1 LLTAL
6 PGLDLSG
13 LFSSFHIKSRVIAA
27 VSGGSDSTAL
37 LLLLN
42 EYLGR
47 HAPSTRLV
55 AITVDH
61 ALRPESAEEAAAVAS
76 LCKSLA
82 IAHRTVVWSGAK
94 PATGIAAAAREAR
107 HALLAEAARAERSDL
122 VLTGHTA
129 NDQAETVMMRGAR
142 GKGAGLGR
150 GLAGIAPATL
160 FGGSVWFAR
169 PLLGARREALRA
181 FLNQKGVGWL
191 DDPSNVSDRYE
202 RPRVRKALSET
213 QIVQALKIAG
223 EASADRT
230 AIGEA
235 AARLIGDHAYRAA
248 PGLLRLSPDF
258 LRTDRQ
264 DAAVYAL
271 RILLAVAGGTEHLP
285 DNARTAALYARL
297 ASGEPV
303 RAVLS
308 RALIDRRRDGIHL
321 LRERRGL
328 PASASLPDGAVWDG
342 RYRIVAGA
350 ESAPAGAAPPV
361 TAADEFDAP
370 ASLVRQAAASLPNAG
385 PGRVA
390 VPVAAPWA
398 RYLPLFDLAPA
409 RAVVGLIGASEI
421 PQPPFPEHIAG
432 KA

>member
-13 LFSSFHIKSRVIAA
+13 LFSSFDITSRESVIAA

-37 LLLLN
+37 LLLLQD
-42 EYLGR
+42 YLSR
-47 HAPSTRLV
+47 QAPRTRLV

-61 ALRPESAEEAAAVAS
+61 ALRSESAGEAAAVAR
-76 LCKSLA
+76 LCKALG
-82 IAHRTVVWSGAK
+82 ITHRTVVWSGAK
-94 PATGIAAAAREAR
+94 PASGIAAAAREAR

-142 GKGAGLGR
+142 ATGR

-160 FGGSVWFAR
+160 FDGGVWFGR
-169 PLLGARREALRA
+169 PLLSVRREALRGY
-181 FLNQKGVGWL
+181 LKQRGVGWM

-202 RPRVRKALSET
+202 RPRVRKSLSEAD
-213 QIVQALKIAG
+213 IDHALKTAAD
-223 EASADRT
+223 ASAERT
-230 AIGEA
+230 ALGA
-235 AARLIGDHAYRAA
+235 DAARLIGDHVQRAG
-248 PGLLRLSPDF
+248 PGLLRLSPNF
-258 LRTDRQ
+258 FYSGPR

-271 RILLAVAGGTEHLP
+271 RILLAVAGGTEQLP
-285 DNARTAALYARL
+285 DEARTAALYAQL

-308 RALIDRRRDGIHL
+308 RALIDRRRDGMFL

-328 PASASLPDGAVWDG
+328 PLSADVQDGSVWDG
-342 RYRIVAGA
+342 RYRIVGGA
-350 ESAPAGAAPPV
+350 EAALSKPASSAMEAAL
-361 TAADEFDAP
+361 ADAP
-370 ASLVRQAAASLPNAG
+370 ASLVRQAAAGIPDAG

-390 VPVAAPWA
+390 MPIAAPWA
-398 RYLPLFDLAPA
+398 RYLPLFDIAAA
-409 RAVVGLIGASEI
+409 RAVARLIGASDI

>member
-1 LLTAL
+1 MLTAL

-13 LFSSFHIKSRVIAA
+13 LFSSFDITSRGSVIAA

-42 EYLGR
+42 DYLSR
-47 HAPSTRLV
+47 HAPQTRLV
-55 AITVDH
+55 AVTVDH
-61 ALRPESAEEAAAVAS
+61 ALRSESAGEAAAVAH
-76 LCKSLA
+76 LCEALG

-142 GKGAGLGR
+142 AKGR

-160 FGGSVWFAR
+160 FGGNVWFGR
-169 PLLGARREALRA
+169 PLLGVRREALRE
-181 FLNQKGVGWL
+181 FLRQRGVGWI

-202 RPRVRKALSET
+202 RPRVRKALSEAE
-213 QIVQALKIAG
+213 IVQALKIAA
-223 EASADRT
+223 EASAERT
-230 AIGEA
+230 ALGA
-235 AARLIGDHAYRAA
+235 DAARLIGDHAHRAA
-248 PGLLRLSPDF
+248 PGLLRLSSDF
-258 LRTDRQ
+258 FRSDHK

-271 RILLAVAGGTEHLP
+271 RILLAVVGGTEHLP
-285 DNARTAALYARL
+285 DEARTAALYARL

-308 RALIDRRRDGIHL
+308 RALIDRRRGGIFL

-328 PASASLPDGAVWDG
+328 PASGHLPDGAVWDG
-342 RYRIVAGA
+342 RYRIVGGA
-350 ESAPAGAAPPV
+350 EAALAGAAS
-361 TAADEFDAP
+361 AAT
-370 ASLVRQAAASLPNAG
+370 G
-385 PGRVA
+385 
-390 VPVAAPWA
+390 
-398 RYLPLFDLAPA
+398 
-409 RAVVGLIGASEI
+409 SE
-421 PQPPFPEHIAG
+421 
-432 KA
+432 